1 MNLSSYISK
10 KIRTNKSNRFSKPIV
25 NISIISIALGVSV
38 LILVFAITAGFRKEI
53 ENKVIGFGSHIEI
66 AYFDDNVSYQKTP
79 VQKNASY
86 LSQIK
91 KLDNVKKVQ
100 PFALK
105 AGIIKTSDQIEGI
118 ALKGLDTNYDL
129 SFFKH
134 HLIKGNLLALND
146 SSTSNEILIS
156 QALSD
161 KLLLDTGNKMLLYFV
176 QDPPRQRVFK
186 VCGIY
191 KTDLSSFDKTYALC
205 DLKHIQKLNDWDVN
219 QVDGFE
225 ILLKD
230 FDLLEQTNTQIN
242 DIIPFYLLSQTIID
256 KNKDLFNWIGLFD
269 QNILVLLIL
278 IIIVISVSVIS
289 TQLTLMLEQIPTIG
303 ILKTL
308 GCNHRHIRDIFLH
321 ISNVILLKGL
331 LLGNAIGFLL
341 CFIQKQFHFVRLNPD
356 NYFMSYVPI
365 EVVWYHP
372 LLINALIIVI
382 SLFLLTFSAFFVS
395 KKNKI
400 TESIRLE

>member
-1 MNLSSYISK
+1 M
-10 KIRTNKSNRFSKPIV
+10 
-25 NISIISIALGVSV
+25 
-38 LILVFAITAGFRKEI
+38 
-53 ENKVIGFGSHIEI
+53 KV
-66 AYFDDNVSYQKTP
+66 
-79 VQKNASY
+79 
-86 LSQIK
+86 
-91 KLDNVKKVQ
+91 
-100 PFALK
+100 
-105 AGIIKTSDQIEGI
+105 I

-256 KNKDLFNWIGLFD
+256 KNKDLFNWIAYLIKTSWFCLFS
-269 QNILVLLIL
+269 LL
-278 IIIVISVSVIS
+278 
-289 TQLTLMLEQIPTIG
+289 
-303 ILKTL
+303 
-308 GCNHRHIRDIFLH
+308 
-321 ISNVILLKGL
+321 
-331 LLGNAIGFLL
+331 
-341 CFIQKQFHFVRLNPD
+341 
-356 NYFMSYVPI
+356 
-365 EVVWYHP
+365 
-372 LLINALIIVI
+372 
-382 SLFLLTFSAFFVS
+382 SLFPFQ
-395 KKNKI
+395 
-400 TESIRLE
+400 